1 MPAPEWH
8 ATNAPDVLVQLG
20 SSPSG
25 LTTVEAHRRLA
36 ESGPNRLARI
46 APASAWRIL
55 LGQLKSVVVYLLLAA
70 AGISLLFGDVI
81 EAIAIAAVLVVNTGL
96 GFFTELR
103 ARRAMEALARY
114 QAAVAPVVRDGVLQ
128 QVPAD
133 QLVPGDVVELTAGQ
147 SVPADARLIEAI
159 GLRIS
164 EAALTGESMPVD
176 KAPEA
181 ALDAGA
187 PLADRKTMVYLGTS
201 VAGGT
206 GRGAIV
212 ATGAQTELGRIG
224 ALVSGIEEERTP
236 LERRLDA
243 LGHRLVWVALA
254 VAALVAVLGL
264 LQGASLDLV
273 IKMGI
278 ALAVAAVPE
287 ALPAVATIALAVGL
301 QRMARRHALVRRL
314 PAVESLG
321 STTVVC
327 TDKTGTLTSGQMAVA
342 EVWVDGSVVKF
353 ARADAGAPHLE
364 SAVRPVLEAAALAS
378 PPEIQGDHNAPGAG
392 VLTDPVDRAMVEAA
406 SRAGFDRATFARDH
420 PLKGTVP
427 FSSDRQFMAFFYEQ
441 DAQLMAFVKGAPG
454 RVVELSGTDEGD
466 RILAA
471 NRELAGRALR
481 VLAVARGVVQE
492 PSEHALRNLTV
503 AGLVGLI
510 DPPAPGVRETIAT
523 LREAGMRTILLTGD
537 QQLTAETIGR
547 DLGVVREGDEVI
559 AGREVASLSPEA
571 LGARLDR
578 VGAFSRI
585 SPEHKLRIVEAL
597 QRRGDIVAMLGDGVN
612 DAPALKKA
620 DVGVAMGRR
629 GTDVAK
635 EAAAIVLQ
643 DDRFET
649 IGAAVEEGRIIFDNI
664 RKFVFY
670 LFSCNLGEVLVLL
683 VAGLVGLPPPLLPL
697 QILWL
702 NMVTDTFPALALA
715 MEPGDA
721 DVMKRPPQS
730 PQDAILSRSFL
741 LRITGW
747 AALIAA
753 VTLAAFIWTLR
764 TDPPRATTVGFMT
777 LALAQIFHLGTARG
791 PGQMLSPRRMFANP
805 WAIGAVVLSVA
816 LQLIALNTLPIA
828 SVLRVSPPT
837 GSQWLLILSLAVV
850 PAIVG
855 QIVHAGH
862 RRAAVGSGRG
872 RWT

>member
-1 MPAPEWH
+1 
-8 ATNAPDVLVQLG
+8 
-20 SSPSG
+20 
-25 LTTVEAHRRLA
+25 
-36 ESGPNRLARI
+36 
-46 APASAWRIL
+46 
-55 LGQLKSVVVYLLLAA
+55 
-70 AGISLLFGDVI
+70 
-81 EAIAIAAVLVVNTGL
+81 
-96 GFFTELR
+96 
-103 ARRAMEALARY
+103 
-114 QAAVAPVVRDGVLQ
+114 
-128 QVPAD
+128 
-133 QLVPGDVVELTAGQ
+133 
-147 SVPADARLIEAI
+147 
-159 GLRIS
+159 
-164 EAALTGESMPVD
+164 
-176 KAPEA
+176 
-181 ALDAGA
+181 
-187 PLADRKTMVYLGTS
+187 
-201 VAGGT
+201 
-206 GRGAIV
+206 
-212 ATGAQTELGRIG
+212 
-224 ALVSGIEEERTP
+224 
-236 LERRLDA
+236 
-243 LGHRLVWVALA
+243 
-254 VAALVAVLGL
+254 
-264 LQGASLDLV
+264 
-273 IKMGI
+273 
-278 ALAVAAVPE
+278 
-287 ALPAVATIALAVGL
+287 
-301 QRMARRHALVRRL
+301 
-314 PAVESLG
+314 
-321 STTVVC
+321 
-327 TDKTGTLTSGQMAVA
+327 
-342 EVWVDGSVVKF
+342 
-353 ARADAGAPHLE
+353 
-364 SAVRPVLEAAALAS
+364 
-378 PPEIQGDHNAPGAG
+378 
-392 VLTDPVDRAMVEAA
+392 MVEAA
-406 SRAGFDRATFARDH
+406 SRAGFDRATYARDH

-441 DAQLMAFVKGAPG
+441 DGQLVAFVKGAPG
-454 RVVELSGTDEGD
+454 RVVELSGTDDRD

-471 NRELAGRALR
+471 NRELAARALR
-481 VLAVARGVVQE
+481 VLAVARGEVQE
-492 PSEHALRNLTV
+492 ASEHALRNLTV
-503 AGLVGLI
+503 VGLVGLI

-523 LREAGMRTILLTGD
+523 LRDAGMRTIMLTGD

-620 DVGVAMGRR
+620 DVGVAMGKR

-649 IGAAVEEGRIIFDNI
+649 ISAAVEEGRIIFDNI

-753 VTLAAFIWTLR
+753 VTLAAFVWTLR

-791 PGQMLSPRRMFANP
+791 PGQMLSRRRMFANP
-805 WAIGAVVLSVA
+805 WAIGAVVLSVG
-816 LQLIALNTLPIA
+816 LQLIALYTLPIA

-837 GSQWLLILSLAVV
+837 GPQWLLILSLAVV

-855 QIVHAGH
+855 QIVHASIGVPQ
-862 RRAAVGSGRG
+862 RDQVTPATNR
-872 RWT
+872 

>member
-8 ATNAPDVLVQLG
+8 ATSAPDVLAQLG

-25 LTTVEAHRRLA
+25 LTAAEAQRRLT
-36 ESGPNRLARI
+36 EIGPNRLTRV
-46 APASAWRIL
+46 APASAWRVLIA
-55 LGQLKSVVVYLLLAA
+55 QLKSVVVYLLLAA

-81 EAIAIAAVLVVNTGL
+81 EAIAIAVVLVVNTGL

-114 QAAVAPVVRDGVLQ
+114 EATVAPVVRDGMLQ

-133 QLVPGDVVELTAGQ
+133 QLVPGDVIELTAGQ
-147 SVPADARLIEAI
+147 SVPADARLIDAV
-159 GLRIS
+159 GLRID

-176 KAPEA
+176 KDPGA
-181 ALDAGA
+181 ALDAGV

-206 GRGAIV
+206 GRAAIV
-212 ATGAQTELGRIG
+212 GTGSRTELGRIG
-224 ALVSGIEEERTP
+224 TLVSGIEEERTP

-254 VAALVAVLGL
+254 VAALVAGLGL
-264 LQGASLDLV
+264 IQGAALELV

-327 TDKTGTLTSGQMAVA
+327 TDKTGTLTSGRMTVA
-342 EVWVDGSVVKF
+342 EVWVDGAVVKL
-353 ARADAGAPHLE
+353 DPSGAGDG
-364 SAVRPVLEAAALAS
+364 SALPNARPVLEAAALAS
-378 PPEIQGDHNAPGAG
+378 PPGIQGTQHAPGADG
-392 VLTDPVDRAMVEAA
+392 LTDPVDRAMVDAA
-406 SRAGFDRATFARDH
+406 GRAGFDRAAYGREH
-420 PLKGTVP
+420 PMKGTVP
-427 FSSDRQFMAFFYEQ
+427 FSSDRQFMAYFHEQ
-441 DAQLMAFVKGAPG
+441 DGRLIAFVKGAPG
-454 RVVELSGTDEGD
+454 RVVELSNAPDRE
-466 RILAA
+466 RILQA
-471 NRELAGRALR
+471 NRQLASRALR
-481 VLAVARGVVQE
+481 VLAVARGEVSA
-492 PSEHALRNLTV
+492 PSEDALRGLTLV
-503 AGLVGLI
+503 GLVGLM
-510 DPPAPGVRETIAT
+510 DPPAPGVRETIAA
-523 LREAGMRTILLTGD
+523 LRDAGMRTIMLTGD

-547 DLGVVREGDEVI
+547 ALGVVREGDEVI

-620 DVGVAMGRR
+620 DVGVAMGKR

-649 IGAAVEEGRIIFDNI
+649 IAAAVEEGRVIFDNI

-683 VAGLVGLPPPLLPL
+683 AAGLAGLPPPLRPL

-702 NMVTDTFPALALA
+702 NIVTDTFPALALA
-715 MEPGDA
+715 MEPGDV

-730 PQDAILSRSFL
+730 PQEAILSRSFL

-753 VTLAAFIWTLR
+753 VTLAAFVWSLR
-764 TDPPRATTVGFMT
+764 TDPSRATTIAFMT

-791 PGQMLSPRRMFANP
+791 PGQMLSPRRLFANP
-805 WAIGAVVLSVA
+805 WALGAVVLSIT
-816 LQLIALNTLPIA
+816 LQLAAVYIEPIA
-828 SVLRVSPPT
+828 SVLHVSPPT
-837 GSQWLLILSLAVV
+837 QQEWLLIVSLGAI

-855 QIVHAGH
+855 QIVHAG
-862 RRAAVGSGRG
+862 RRRPGA
-872 RWT
+872 T